1 MPVVNA
7 CAANPEIKGPWS
19 YMNGEHLKRLRYT
32 EKAAVSTSRL
42 LHLDCFVR
50 QYDVSVIM
58 EN

>member
-7 CAANPEIKGPWS
+7 CAANPEIKGPRS

-32 EKAAVSTSRL
+32 EKAVNTSRL

-50 QYDVSVIM
+50 QYDMSVIM
-58 EN
+58 QN